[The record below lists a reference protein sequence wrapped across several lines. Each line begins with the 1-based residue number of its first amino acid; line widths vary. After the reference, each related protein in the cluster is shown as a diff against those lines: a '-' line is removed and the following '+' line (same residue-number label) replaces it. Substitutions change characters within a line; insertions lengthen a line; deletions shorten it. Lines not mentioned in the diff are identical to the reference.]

1 MRDQVE
7 LRAFLEGGLGIDL
20 GLAEFIGWDH
30 DGKLAAVIG
39 FHNYHRDSG
48 VIELSAYSS
57 RRDWLSGAKVI
68 ELFGYPFDQ
77 LGVRVCVARHAEDN
91 YPARRIWTAL
101 GAREYTIPELRGEG
115 RAECLSVLHKRDWT
129 NGKFMRRYHGK
140 EHTGRT
146 GPV

>member
-1 MRDQVE
+1 MRDQAE

-30 DGKLAAVIG
+30 DGRLAAVAG
-39 FHNYHRDSG
+39 FHNYHRDAG
-48 VIELSAYSS
+48 VIELSAYSEWKG
-57 RRDWLSGAKVI
+57 WLSGNRVI
-68 ELFGYPFDQ
+68 ELFGYPFGQ
-77 LGVRVCVARHAEDN
+77 LSVRICVTRSAEDN
-91 YPARRIWTAL
+91 YAVRRIMTAL

-129 NGKFMRRYHGK
+129 NGKFMRRYHGEK
-140 EHTGRT
+140 HTGRT